1 MHADLEMSIVIEKG
15 CNRTNLLRPIAAQDL
30 IFIKLMKFIRYE

>member
-15 CNRTNLLRPIAAQDL
+15 CNRT
-30 IFIKLMKFIRYE
+30 IRIWFS